1 MNIFLV
7 LHFVPVIVGIYI
19 YFFIPY
25 FTLKKNSSLYDY
37 FDNLEFI
44 SIPSLTLLAIFPI
57 FNYILLISLVKDFSS
72 GDEEKDACLRET
84 ICNIY
89 NFFKE
94 FILAIWL
101 FIVWFFKL
109 KYVFRFF
116 NKVLTLKIK

>member
-1 MNIFLV
+1 MNIFLI
-7 LHFVPVIVGIYI
+7 LHFVPVVVGIYI
-19 YFFIPY
+19 FFIIPY

-44 SIPSLTLLAIFPI
+44 SIPSLTLLTIFPV
-57 FNYILLISLVKDFSS
+57 FNYILLFSLVKDFSYND
-72 GDEEKDACLRET
+72 DEKEACLNET

-89 NFFKE
+89 SFFKE
-94 FILAIWL
+94 FIIAIWM
-101 FIVWFFKL
+101 FIVWFFGL